1 MTCSS
6 RSGGRESLFFTKAV
20 PADLTR
26 TVANDKQRNIR
37 KKRKERRE
45 HTDFRINDLGWCGR
59 EVGREFHGDDLT

>member
-6 RSGGRESLFFTKAV
+6 RSGGREFLFFTKAV

-37 KKRKERRE
+37 KKRKDEN
-45 HTDFRINDLGWCGR
+45 ILISGSMILAGAGGSLG
-59 EVGREFHGDDLT
+59 ESSMEMI